1 MIINNLVGIFT
12 FLRGLDITKQKMMKR
27 LQRSFSKSKENSV
40 VSNDKKN
47 IEKFYRMLLK
57 FEKRHPDFNAKKL
70 IQKLYPT
77 FDIESIL

>member
-1 MIINNLVGIFT
+1 
-12 FLRGLDITKQKMMKR
+12 MKR
-27 LQRSFSKSKENSV
+27 LQRSFPKSKENSV
-40 VSNDKKN
+40 VPNDKKN

-77 FDIESIL
+77 IELNSIL

>member
-1 MIINNLVGIFT
+1 
-12 FLRGLDITKQKMMKR
+12 MKR
-27 LQRSFSKSKENSV
+27 LHRSFSKSRENSGT
-40 VSNDKKN
+40 SNDIKN

>member
-1 MIINNLVGIFT
+1 
-12 FLRGLDITKQKMMKR
+12 MKR
-27 LQRSFSKSKENSV
+27 LQRSFPKSKENSV
-40 VSNDKKN
+40 VEKDKKN

-77 FDIESIL
+77 LDLDSIL

>member
-1 MIINNLVGIFT
+1 
-12 FLRGLDITKQKMMKR
+12 MMKR
-27 LQRSFSKSKENSV
+27 LQRSFRISKENSFV
-40 VSNDKKN
+40 ANDKKN

-77 FDIESIL
+77 IDLDSIL

>member
-1 MIINNLVGIFT
+1 
-12 FLRGLDITKQKMMKR
+12 MMKR
-27 LQRSFSKSKENSV
+27 LQRSFRISKENSV
-40 VSNDKKN
+40 ASNDIKN

-77 FDIESIL
+77 IDLDSIL

>member
-1 MIINNLVGIFT
+1 
-12 FLRGLDITKQKMMKR
+12 MKR
-27 LQRSFSKSKENSV
+27 LQRSFPKSKENNV
-40 VSNDKKN
+40 VSNDKKK

-77 FDIESIL
+77 IDLDSIL

>member
-1 MIINNLVGIFT
+1 
-12 FLRGLDITKQKMMKR
+12 MKR
-27 LQRSFSKSKENSV
+27 LHRSFSKSRENSC
-40 VSNDKKN
+40 VSNDIKN

-77 FDIESIL
+77 FDVESIL

>member
-1 MIINNLVGIFT
+1 
-12 FLRGLDITKQKMMKR
+12 MKR
-27 LQRSFSKSKENSV
+27 LQRSFRISKEDSV
-40 VSNDKKN
+40 VVNDKKN

-77 FDIESIL
+77 LDSDSIL

>member
-1 MIINNLVGIFT
+1 
-12 FLRGLDITKQKMMKR
+12 MKR
-27 LQRSFSKSKENSV
+27 LQRIFSKSKPNYV

-77 FDIESIL
+77 IDFDSIL

>member
-47 IEKFYRMLLK
+47 IENFYRMLLK

-77 FDIESIL
+77 LDLDSFL

>member
-1 MIINNLVGIFT
+1 
-12 FLRGLDITKQKMMKR
+12 MKR
-27 LQRSFSKSKENSV
+27 LHRSFPKGKENCV
-40 VSNDKKN
+40 VNNDKKS